1 MNAYSK
7 IYLEDAMSNL
17 AAMMDYGTSNYGD
30 IDAFFDKFLAC
41 DISKQFGKGNPKY
54 VCGMSGIEM
63 AERVIKD
70 TGGTPVYAEY
80 RNIINPGIYWTGWIL
95 AYLQWYSGLSFKA
108 LADNG
113 VRPCLLMKL
122 YPTLHE
128 VDITKITEVLKEKL
142 Q

>member
-1 MNAYSK
+1 MTAYSK
-7 IYLEDAMSNL
+7 IYLEDAMANL
-17 AAMMDYGTSNYGD
+17 AAMLDYGSSNYGD
-30 IDAFFDKFLAC
+30 EDVFFERFLAS

-54 VCGMSGIEM
+54 VCGMSGIEL

-70 TGGTPVYAEY
+70 TGGSPVYAEY
-80 RNIINPGIYWTGWIL
+80 RNIINPDINWTGWIL
-95 AYLQWYSGLSFKA
+95 AYLQWYSGLSFEA

-128 VDITKITEVLKEKL
+128 VDITKITEVLKEELK
-142 Q
+142 